1 MPSHPVIQRCQLI
14 NLSFL
19 FLFLSLSQT
28 RRYMS
33 ANCHH
38 FVSPKINRQ
47 WCMQAVVMETCVDLL
62 NSNGCEKDIPV
73 VELSSFLTFYGWDV
87 WLLRKWKKKEILL
100 LTMQVKVSEGLYAW
114 WLYKGTHWILQLFRG
129 NEQLLALTK
138 SLIWFDVDW
147 SGYIVIVI
155 VRELI
160 CNTWQNFTGRI

>member
-1 MPSHPVIQRCQLI
+1 MSI
-14 NLSFL
+14 NQSF
-19 FLFLSLSQT
+19 FFFFSLSQM

-38 FVSPKINRQ
+38 FVSPKINQQ

-62 NSNGCEKDIPV
+62 NLNGCERDIPSCWIV
-73 VELSSFLTFYGWDV
+73 FVFNFLRMRCLVTE
-87 WLLRKWKKKEILL
+87 KMKEKKYIIIDRAGEGFRRATLDDYTKE
-100 LTMQVKVSEGLYAW
+100 
-114 WLYKGTHWILQLFRG
+114 THWILQLFRA

-155 VRELI
+155 VREQI
-160 CNTWQNFTGRI
+160 CNTWQNSTGRI